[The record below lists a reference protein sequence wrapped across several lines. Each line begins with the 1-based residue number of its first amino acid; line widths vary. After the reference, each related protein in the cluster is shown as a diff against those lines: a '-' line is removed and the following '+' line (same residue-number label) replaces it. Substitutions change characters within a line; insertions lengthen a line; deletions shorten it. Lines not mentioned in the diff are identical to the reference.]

1 MYPLLHCLNKSK
13 LAHLLRVALMQTT
26 WMHFKQQVRQPRST
40 AMNNKG
46 SVHLAIIGHS
56 VTLDEILE
64 AYNVGN
70 SLLAVPDWILVAW
83 NLTFLGDPQTTA
95 IARHGECIS
104 CLRDLRREFLVA
116 T

>member
-1 MYPLLHCLNKSK
+1 
-13 LAHLLRVALMQTT
+13 
-26 WMHFKQQVRQPRST
+26 
-40 AMNNKG
+40 MNNKG
-46 SVHLAIIGHS
+46 CVHLAIIGHS

-83 NLTFLGDPQTTA
+83 DVAFLGDLQTTA
-95 IARHGECIS
+95 IARHGECIR

-116 T
+116 A

>member
-1 MYPLLHCLNKSK
+1 
-13 LAHLLRVALMQTT
+13 MQTT
-26 WMHFKQQVRQPRST
+26 RMHFKQQVRQPKST

-46 SVHLAIIGHS
+46 CVHLAIIGHS

-64 AYNVGN
+64 AYYVSN

-83 NLTFLGDPQTTA
+83 NYTFLCDLQTTS
-95 IARHGECIS
+95 IACHGECIS

-116 T
+116 A